1 MSRGLLM
8 DEGAFGDTPLSR
20 CQYYRRTCD
29 LPVVIDPPELG
40 RIILRAG
47 SVWGV
52 TMPPRLGQAVK
63 AYLQSRGNGGG
74 PIVGHPRSGRWT
86 FLIRPDIELGDV
98 KLFAEMFRLDVNVAR
113 TGASIA
119 LPSPT
124 ASAGAIRHW
133 IVPPRN
139 PFRPSGQVV
148 VAAVRA
154 WADQV
159 HGGRRPRASMPDDYS
174 TGGDQ

>member
-8 DEGAFGDTPLSR
+8 DEGAFGDTLLSR
-20 CQYYRRTCD
+20 CQYYRRTCG

-40 RIILRAG
+40 RIVLRAG

-52 TMPPRLGQAVK
+52 TMPTRLGQSVK
-63 AYLQSRGNGGG
+63 AYLHNGGHAIG

-86 FLIRPDIELGDV
+86 FLIRPDIDLSDV

-119 LPSPT
+119 LPSPA
-124 ASAGAIRHW
+124 ASAEAIRHW

-139 PFRPSGQVV
+139 AFRPSGQVV
-148 VAAVRA
+148 IAGVRA
-154 WADQV
+154 WSDQV
-159 HGGRRPRASMPDDYS
+159 HGRSARWTMPDGRS
-174 TGGDQ
+174 ARSEH